1 MPSGPARKMGTKVTS
16 SPFFTP
22 RVCKFCEHTPRK
34 DGSLLYVTCSFNH
47 VEKLGDVV
55 RRRGSGTFVK
65 FNVIFRIS
73 LVNQVVDGGIFVV
86 F

>member
-16 SPFFTP
+16 LPFFKP

-73 LVNQVVDGGIFVV
+73 LVNQVVDGGLFVV